1 MVVTDN
7 PADKYNLTIGLR
19 GPVEGDL
26 AVVEFESVS
35 PRRDHDVDG
44 AENIKPSKGL
54 PFGTAVR
61 AGLGN

>member
-1 MVVTDN
+1 MAPDRESRFERT
-7 PADKYNLTIGLR
+7 R
-19 GPVEGDL
+19 SRGDL

-44 AENIKPSKGL
+44 VENLKPSKGMA
-54 PFGTAVR
+54 FGTAVR

>member
-1 MVVTDN
+1 LAPDR
-7 PADKYNLTIGLR
+7 KI
-19 GPVEGDL
+19 PVERARSRGDL

-44 AENIKPSKGL
+44 AENLKPSKGM